1 MTGIAYAAEQGA
13 KAASA
18 GGFGQLASFAPLVL
32 IFIVFY
38 FLLIRPQQKQAKKH
52 QEYLNN
58 LKVGNRVITK
68 GGIHGQITGL
78 TDTIVTIEIDKDIR
92 VKVSRDAI
100 NMGAEAAPATK
111 EKKKAGQ

>member
-1 MTGIAYAAEQGA
+1 MTGIAYAADQAAG
-13 KAASA
+13 AASA
-18 GGFGQLASFAPLVL
+18 GGFGQMASFLPLIL
-32 IFIVFY
+32 IFVVFY

-58 LKVGNRVITK
+58 LKVGNKVVTK

-78 TDTIVTIEIDKDIR
+78 TDSIVTIEIDKDVR

-100 NMGAEAAPATK
+100 GMGAEAAPVKK
-111 EKKKAGQ
+111 EGKKAGE